1 VVSVGRFTSPDRMVS
16 QIRRGVQD
24 FIGAARPSI
33 ADPFLPV
40 KIREGREDEIREC
53 IGCNICRAANNEG
66 VGLRC
71 TQNPTMGEEW
81 RRGWHPERIATYP
94 KRETVLVIGGGPAGL
109 EAALTLG
116 RRGLEVTLAEAG
128 EQFGGRLLREATL
141 PGLATWMR
149 VRDWRLQ
156 MAGKLPNLQLFPAS
170 RMGAEDVAEFGADHV
185 VLATG
190 SRWRRD
196 GVGVYAI
203 RPGQFPDALTPDD
216 VFAGASVAG
225 PVVIYDDE
233 HYFMG
238 GALAERLA
246 EQGHEVHYVTTAA
259 VASSW
264 TVLTNEQ
271 DFLQARLIAAAVR
284 LHPLKALKSQGGGE
298 VILACVYSGREEA
311 LPCGT
316 LVLCTGRL
324 PDISLW
330 DDLTAQ
336 GSAVVRVGDCLTP
349 SSIAD
354 AVHSAHRFARL
365 LGEPDPPPRRER
377 APLRSP

>member
-1 VVSVGRFTSPDRMVS
+1 
-16 QIRRGVQD
+16 
-24 FIGAARPSI
+24 
-33 ADPFLPV
+33 
-40 KIREGREDEIREC
+40 
-53 IGCNICRAANNEG
+53 
-66 VGLRC
+66 
-71 TQNPTMGEEW
+71 
-81 RRGWHPERIATYP
+81 
-94 KRETVLVIGGGPAGL
+94 
-109 EAALTLG
+109 
-116 RRGLEVTLAEAG
+116 
-128 EQFGGRLLREATL
+128 
-141 PGLATWMR
+141 MR
-149 VRDWRLQ
+149 VRDWRLH

-203 RPGQFPDALTPDD
+203 RPGEFPNALTPDD
-216 VFAGASVAG
+216 VFAGASLAG

-246 EQGHEVHYVTTAA
+246 GQGHEVHYVTTAA

-271 DFLQARLIAAAVR
+271 DFLQARLIAAGVR
-284 LHPLKALKSQGGGE
+284 LHPLKALKSQGGVE

-336 GSAVVRVGDCLTP
+336 GTAAARVGDCLTP

-365 LGEPDPPPRRER
+365 LGEPDTPPRRER